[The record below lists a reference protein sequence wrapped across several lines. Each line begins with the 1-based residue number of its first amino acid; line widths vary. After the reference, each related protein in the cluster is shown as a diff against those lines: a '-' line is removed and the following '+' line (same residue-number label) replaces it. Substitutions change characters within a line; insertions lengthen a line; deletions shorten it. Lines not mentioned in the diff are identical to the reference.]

1 MKATNQNVSVLLAD
15 DNENLGRM
23 FQTVLKEEGIAL
35 DYVLNGADAIEKI
48 KTTQYGII
56 FIDVVMPGMGC
67 IETIK
72 QIRGIN
78 KETKII
84 LITGYLLDED
94 IVEEAGKYSLYAIL
108 NKPISISQM
117 VNVIKGVTGT
127 FQTFLTD
134 LTRV

>member
-1 MKATNQNVSVLLAD
+1 MKATNKNVPVLLAD

-48 KTTQYGII
+48 KTTQYEII

-84 LITGYLLDED
+84 LITGYSLDEN
-94 IVEEAGKYSLYAIL
+94 IVEEAEKYSLYAIL
-108 NKPISISQM
+108 NKPIPTSQM
-117 VNVIKGVTGT
+117 VNLIKEVRGA
-127 FQTFLTD
+127 FLTD

>member
-1 MKATNQNVSVLLAD
+1 MKATNKSVSVLLAD
-15 DNENLGRM
+15 DNEKLGRM

-56 FIDVVMPGMGC
+56 FIDIVMPGMGC
-67 IETIK
+67 IETVK

-94 IVEEAGKYSLYAIL
+94 IVEEAGEYSLYAIL

-117 VNVIKGVTGT
+117 ANVIKGVRG
-127 FQTFLTD
+127 TFLTD